1 MGEPSQ
7 YELDAWRDIEQ
18 FQGRVL
24 SRGMATMS
32 SVVGQGAGK
41 IGAGAA
47 KFTDLAKTKV
57 EWTPGAKAAL
67 ERARGLSAR
76 SADLAGKAARHAGE
90 ALPDWTGPAGSSMK
104 GALSKASRVGL
115 SPDGVVKKHQKA
127 GHDVAR
133 LADVRRLDLEDV
145 DSVRGRGASW
155 YYPAMA
161 AATGAGAGFAITGG
175 SLTVVASA
183 GASAAPSA
191 AAVFGAYAADGA
203 AVLALSSRAVGQIAL
218 SYGYDPELPAEKL
231 FVLAVV
237 NAGTAV
243 TASAKHAA
251 FADISKLTQAL
262 VRGKTWTVL
271 NESIV
276 ARVASK
282 FAGDFT
288 GRLTKQGWGRLS
300 PASVSPSV
308 PPSTGRPWRASS
320 MPPTR
325 RTGAGSCW
333 RRTPTWQPTMLPS
346 PCRCAMT
353 RTSMTS
359 RSASSTASCS
369 RVWSCRTARPM
380 GMTDLPA
387 T

>member
-288 GRLTKQGWGRLS
+288 GRLTKQGLGKVVPGVGVAVGATFNWSTLEGIVDAADTAYRRRFLLEKY
-300 PASVSPSV
+300 PHLAADDAAFAVPMCDDEDVDDVEISVVDSIVLTGVVLPDG
-308 PPSTGRPWRASS
+308 STDG
-320 MPPTR
+320 
-325 RTGAGSCW
+325 
-333 RRTPTWQPTMLPS
+333 
-346 PCRCAMT
+346 
-353 RTSMTS
+353 
-359 RSASSTASCS
+359 
-369 RVWSCRTARPM
+369 
-380 GMTDLPA
+380 DD
-387 T
+387 